1 MLEFYAATTS
11 MVNSKKAITECLKK
25 ALAGQPNLY
34 CDLIIIHT
42 NMGHNFTDLI
52 SEAKKLSNGAAI
64 VGCSATGVIGM
75 DGPDESPRALG
86 IMAIKGPRNEF
97 AVAGIE
103 TMVNKDPYTACA
115 HLAEDLKNQNPDINL
130 INFMPSWQD
139 VFPTDRTIEGFESVF
154 GKDVPVFG
162 GCAAD
167 AMLPTTSFQFLKDQ
181 VFERGAVAIGFADP
195 TLEYHLGVSHGHMAF
210 GSPIEVTRC
219 EGNRIYELNG
229 QPAWK
234 FICEKLNLSESTLY
248 VETGELHALALELPK
263 KIHEEFGNS
272 HLVYASM
279 IINKDGSL
287 IYPLQIKV
295 GTKLFWSRRDDKK
308 IFMSAEYLG
317 KRLHDKLA
325 GRKPVAVFHVECGSR
340 GSNYFNQAEREKLI
354 RCVQVPL
361 TVDQNVP
368 WLGWYANGEFGPV
381 GGKNRY
387 FHFSVVLCTL
397 IRINEQ

>member
-1 MLEFYAATTS
+1 MLEFYTATTS

-25 ALAGQPNLY
+25 ALAGQSSLD
-34 CDLIIIHT
+34 CDLIIIHA

-52 SEAKKLSNGAAI
+52 SEAKRLSNGATI
-64 VGCSATGVIGM
+64 VGCSTTGVIGR

-97 AVAGIE
+97 AVAGID
-103 TMVNKDPYTACA
+103 TMANRDTYNLCA
-115 HLAEDLKNQNPDINL
+115 QLAKDLKNQNPDINL
-130 INFMPSWQD
+130 INFMPSWLD
-139 VFPTDRTIEGFESVF
+139 VFPADRTIEGFESVF
-154 GKDVPVFG
+154 GKNIPVFG

-167 AMLPTTSFQFLKDQ
+167 AMLPTTCFQFLEDR

-195 TLEYHLGVSHGHMAF
+195 TLEQNLGVSHGHVAF

-229 QPAWK
+229 QPAWR
-234 FICEKLNLSESTLY
+234 FICEKLDLPESTSYL
-248 VETGELHALALELPK
+248 EAGELHALALELPE
-263 KIHEEFGNS
+263 KIHDEFGNS

-279 IINKDGSL
+279 IINEDGSL
-287 IYPLQIKV
+287 IYPLQVKV

-308 IFMSAEYLG
+308 IFMDAESLG
-317 KRLHDKLA
+317 KRLHEKLA

-340 GSNYFNQAEREKLI
+340 GSNYFNRTEREKLI
-354 RCVQVPL
+354 HSVQVPL
-361 TVDQNVP
+361 ISDQNIP

-381 GGKNRY
+381 GGNNKY
-387 FHFSVVLCTL
+387 FHFSVVLCVL
-397 IRINEQ
+397 HRIN